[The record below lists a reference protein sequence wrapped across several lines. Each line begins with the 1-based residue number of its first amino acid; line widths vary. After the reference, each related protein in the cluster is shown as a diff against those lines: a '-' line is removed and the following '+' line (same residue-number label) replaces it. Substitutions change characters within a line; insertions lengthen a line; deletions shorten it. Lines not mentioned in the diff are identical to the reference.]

1 MQSVLITTKT
11 VSLNPVHGMVYSMQ
25 YYVIKFVNDLR
36 KVSDFPSGIPISS
49 TNKTDIHDITEILL
63 KVTLNTINQTF
74 LCSDFLH
81 PPQMHANYCPL
92 IKMITSLH
100 HICFGKDIAGT
111 GSGECVRA
119 DIQAW

>member
-1 MQSVLITTKT
+1 MSSNL
-11 VSLNPVHGMVYSMQ
+11 VHGEAYSIQ

-36 KVSDFPSGIPISS
+36 KVSDFPSGIPVSS

-74 LCSDFLH
+74 LCSDFLP

-100 HICFGKDIAGT
+100 HVLFCKDVAGAE
-111 GSGECVRA
+111 SGECVRA